1 MNNNRPLS
9 PHITVHKW
17 MLTQI
22 MSIMH
27 RATAIGYSI
36 GLLFVSLWLVS
47 FSFGPKYFQI
57 FQKIFNNI
65 FGELILFLIAFCFIF
80 YFIDEIRRLF
90 WSLGFG
96 VSLKMI
102 KVTSYFVIFFSIFIL
117 ISIFIFVL

>member
-9 PHITVHKW
+9 PHITIHKW
-17 MLTQI
+17 MLSQI

-36 GLLFVSLWLVS
+36 GLLFVSLWLIS

-57 FQKIFNNI
+57 FQQIFNNI
-65 FGELILFLIAFCFIF
+65 FGELILFLISFCFIF

-96 VSLKMI
+96 VSLTMI

-117 ISIFIFVL
+117 IFIFIFIL

>member
-17 MLTQI
+17 MFTQI

-27 RATAIGYSI
+27 RATAIGYSA

-57 FQKIFNNI
+57 FQKLFNNF
-65 FGELILFLIAFCFIF
+65 FGELIFFIISFCFIF
-80 YFIDEIRRLF
+80 YFIDEIRRFF

-102 KVTSYFVIFFSIFIL
+102 KITSYIVVFASIL
-117 ISIFIFVL
+117 ISISIFLLVL